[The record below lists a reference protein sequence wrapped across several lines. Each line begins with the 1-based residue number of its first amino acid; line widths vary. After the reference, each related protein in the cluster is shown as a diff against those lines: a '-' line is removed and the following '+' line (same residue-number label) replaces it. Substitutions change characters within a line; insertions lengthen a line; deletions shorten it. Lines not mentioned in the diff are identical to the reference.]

1 MATKLGI
8 YNKALISLGDGVP
21 LASLSENRSARRTL
35 DQIWDNGLVNYCL
48 QQGLWGFATRTMEMT
63 PSTSIVP
70 SFGYTH
76 AYEIPS
82 DFMGLN
88 SLWTDARCENPL
100 ERYAIETGI
109 IYTDWSSIFLK
120 YVSSS
125 ETYGGNL
132 ARWPESF
139 SDYVTSRMA
148 FEASPIITKNSQTT
162 AQLDK
167 GQTVAKLVALNN
179 DKRDKPRQNLPM
191 GNFAKA
197 RLGYNRAPY
206 VYGDSY

>member
-8 YNKALISLGDGVP
+8 YNKALIALGDGVP

-35 DQIWDNGLVNYCL
+35 DQIWDNGVVNYCL
-48 QQGLWGFATRTMEMT
+48 QQGLWGFATRTLQIT
-63 PSTSIVP
+63 PSSSIEP
-70 SFGYTH
+70 SFGYTY
-76 AYEIPS
+76 AYEVPS

-88 SLWTDARCENPL
+88 SLWNDARCESPL
-100 ERYAIETGI
+100 ERYAIEAGI
-109 IYTDWSSIFLK
+109 IYTDWNFIVLK
-120 YVSSS
+120 YVSNDSS
-125 ETYGGNL
+125 YGGNI
-132 ARWPESF
+132 ARWPEAF
-139 SDYVTSRMA
+139 ADYVSSRMS
-148 FEASPIITKNSQTT
+148 FEAAPIIVKNPSIT

-197 RLGYNRAPY
+197 RLGYNRSPY
-206 VYGDSY
+206 YYGDFY